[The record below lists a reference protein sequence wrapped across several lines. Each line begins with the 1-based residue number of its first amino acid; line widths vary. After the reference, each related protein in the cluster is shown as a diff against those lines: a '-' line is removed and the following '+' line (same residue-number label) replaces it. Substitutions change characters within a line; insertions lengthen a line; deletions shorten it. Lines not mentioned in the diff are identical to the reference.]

1 MAVHSYLCADQ
12 QTYSI
17 RVDRPISENSI
28 SNPRMGVTL
37 VASSRG
43 YLQPAL
49 PAGPSGPAGPQE
61 TSLLASSD
69 VVDKDPEWKARW

>member
-28 SNPRMGVTL
+28 SNSRMRVTL
-37 VASSRG
+37 VASSHG

-49 PAGPSGPAGPQE
+49 PAGPSQE